1 MPSRPSIFTPR
12 LPYLPRFIA
21 AIFCYMVLTLDMGL
35 LVGCSLY
42 ADHQILA
49 APWLDHR
56 PGGRPPD
63 QELVEYAVDFEI
75 FAKQELRGWKPWKTY
90 PTWRASWHAEYQQ
103 IRKRYSANP
112 ERAQEVIECAHY
124 VLQRAG
130 LPTYDP

>member
-1 MPSRPSIFTPR
+1 
-12 LPYLPRFIA
+12 
-21 AIFCYMVLTLDMGL
+21 MGL
-35 LVGCSLY
+35 ALTIATGLVVGCCGC
-42 ADHQILA
+42 ADHSILA
-49 APWLDHR
+49 APWLDNR

-63 QELVEYAVDFEI
+63 QELVMYAVSFQTM
-75 FAKQELRGWKPWKTY
+75 AKHELQGRKPWKTY

-112 ERAQEVIECAHY
+112 ERAQEVIDCAHY